1 MPSANVQRVRD
12 GSSRRF
18 IGIVCALISIIT
30 LTAAADSPRF
40 GQFGL
45 DLTSIDKSVKPGDD
59 FYRYAEG
66 HWLKTAIIPQDRSSW
81 GVFDDLNERT
91 QQEVSAIL
99 EAASAAGAPTGS
111 TTQKIGDYYAAFL
124 DTERIDQLGLRP
136 ARSWL
141 EAIAA
146 LKTHA
151 QAAALIAKPGSPLD
165 GPFQFVIKVDERN
178 PDRYILR
185 IGQSGLSLPDREYYL
200 KTEPQFADIRAKFQA
215 HIARMLSLAGHDDAE
230 LEASRVLVLETEIA
244 KLHWDRAKRRE
255 RDLMYNP
262 MRIAAVK
269 KQANAYPWESAFRA
283 AGLTGPSPAPGL
295 TEVVVDEWSA
305 APALARL
312 FVSTPISTWRSYLT
326 YHFLNGE
333 SAALARPFDDEHFD
347 FYGRILAGQ
356 PEQRG
361 RRKRAVEATNEA
373 LGEAVGEQYVV
384 RYFPPESR
392 AQVQLIVAS
401 LRKAYAAHISS
412 VPWMTRETKQA
423 ATEKLEAFHA
433 KIGYPDKWR
442 DYSKLVI
449 ERTDAF
455 GNRERAHAF
464 EWQRQVARLN
474 EPTDHDEWG
483 MTPQEVNAYYEDTFN
498 EIVFPAAVLQPPL
511 FDPHADPAVN
521 YGAVGGVIGHEMGHG
536 FDDQGAKSDAR
547 GVLRTW
553 WRQAD
558 IDAFSQ
564 RTAALVAQYSEF
576 EPVKGLHVNGQQTL
590 GENIG
595 DLGGLSIAYDA
606 YRISLGDSQPP
617 VIDGLTGDQRY
628 FLSWAQ
634 LWRSVNRE
642 EDLRNQ
648 VLSNVHSPKEFRVNG
663 VVRNVDAWY
672 KAFGVNAGD
681 KLYLAPESRV
691 SIW

>member
-1 MPSANVQRVRD
+1 M
-12 GSSRRF
+12 
-18 IGIVCALISIIT
+18 VCAVLISSVMVA
-30 LTAAADSPRF
+30 AAADTPRF
-40 GQFGL
+40 GLFGL

-66 HWLKTAIIPQDRSSW
+66 HWMKTATIPSDRSSW
-81 GVFDDLNERT
+81 GVFDELNERT

-99 EAASAAGAPTGS
+99 ESASAAKAPVAS
-111 TTQKIGDYYAAFL
+111 TTQKIGDFYTAFL
-124 DTERIDQLGLRP
+124 DTAHIDQLGLQP
-136 ARSWL
+136 AQSWL
-141 EAIAA
+141 QAIAA

-151 QAAALIAKPGSPLD
+151 QVAALIAKPGSPLD
-165 GPFQFVIKVDERN
+165 GPFQFAIKVDEKN

-200 KTEPQFADIRAKFQA
+200 KTEPQFVDIRAKFQA
-215 HIARMLSLAGHDDAE
+215 HIARMLSLAKHDHPE
-230 LEASRVLVLETEIA
+230 LEAPRVLALETEIA

-255 RDLMYNP
+255 RELTYNP
-262 MRIAAVK
+262 MDVEAVEEK
-269 KQANAYPWESAFRA
+269 AGAYPWDSAFQA

-295 TEVVVDEWSA
+295 KEVVVDEWSA
-305 APALARL
+305 VPPLARL
-312 FVSTPISTWRSYLT
+312 FVSTPISTWRSYLA
-326 YHFLNGE
+326 YHFLSEE
-333 SAALARPFDDEHFD
+333 SAVLPSPFDDEHFA
-347 FYGRILAGQ
+347 FYGRILDGQ
-356 PEQRG
+356 PEQRA
-361 RRKRAVEATNEA
+361 RRKRAVAATNEA
-373 LGEAVGEQYVV
+373 LGEAVGEQYVA

-401 LRKAYAAHISS
+401 LRKAYATHIRS
-412 VPWMTRETKQA
+412 VPWMTPETKQA
-423 ATEKLEAFHA
+423 AIEKLEAFHA
-433 KIGYPDKWR
+433 KIGYPNKWR
-442 DYSKLVI
+442 DYSKLVV

-455 GNRERAHAF
+455 GNRERAQTF

-474 EPTDHDEWG
+474 QPTDHDEWG

-511 FDPHADPAVN
+511 FDPRADPAVN
-521 YGAVGGVIGHEMGHG
+521 YGAIGGVIGHEMGHG

-553 WRQAD
+553 WQQAD
-558 IDAFSQ
+558 IDAFRQ
-564 RTAALVAQYSEF
+564 RTSALVSQYSEF
-576 EPVKGLHVNGQQTL
+576 EPVKGLHVNGRLTL

-595 DLGGLSIAYDA
+595 DLGGLSIAHDA
-606 YRISLGDSQPP
+606 YRIWLGASQPP

-648 VLSNVHSPKEFRVNG
+648 VLSNVHSPKEYRVNG
-663 VVRNVDAWY
+663 VVRNIDAWY
-672 KAFGVNAGD
+672 TAFDVKPGD
-681 KLYLAPESRV
+681 KLYIAPESRV
-691 SIW
+691 RIW